1 MIDVNTFSREVVEE
15 LRSRFPSSDLTD
27 GEFQTQLVS
36 MVALVAT
43 LAIEKYDREKS
54 QTPNC

>member
-1 MIDVNTFSREVVEE
+1 MIDINTFSREVVEE
-15 LRSRFPSSDLTD
+15 LRSRFPNSDLTD

-43 LAIEKYDREKS
+43 LAIEKYDREKV

>member
-1 MIDVNTFSREVVEE
+1 MIDVNTFSKEVIEE
-15 LRSRFPSSDLTD
+15 LKHRFPNSDLTN
-27 GEFQTQLVS
+27 GEFQTQMVT

-54 QTPNC
+54 QTPSD